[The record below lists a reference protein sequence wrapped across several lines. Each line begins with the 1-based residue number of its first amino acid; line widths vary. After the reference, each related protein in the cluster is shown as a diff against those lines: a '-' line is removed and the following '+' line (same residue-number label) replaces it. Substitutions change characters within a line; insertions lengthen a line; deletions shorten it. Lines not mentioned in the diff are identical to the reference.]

1 MAITF
6 REFPWYIQALIFVA
20 LAVVLI
26 GLGIYL
32 PFSPVASKRTEVT
45 TLHDQDASLKQEVAG
60 LEVYERRY
68 ADYNQQMNALHKQ
81 MDTLQAIVPEDKQV
95 DEFIRLLQGAAAA
108 SRVQIRSLTAQ
119 TVIPHQYHYEMPF
132 QISVDGPYF
141 NVVDFFSR
149 LSRLS
154 RIINV
159 GDLTLMGVDA
169 SKEGKFAMRPDTS
182 VSGSCNVVTFF
193 TNPANAAPGSAAT
206 PTPASAP
213 AANSPVARPAMP
225 PAVRAVR

>member
-1 MAITF
+1 MAISF

-20 LAVVLI
+20 LAVVVI

-32 PFSPVASKRTEVT
+32 PVSPVAAKRAEVT
-45 TLHDQDASLKQEVAG
+45 QLHDQSAALDQEVAG

-68 ADYNQQMNALHKQ
+68 AEFNQEMNALHKEL
-81 MDTLQAIVPEDKQV
+81 DNLQAIVPEDKQV

-108 SRVQIRSLTAQ
+108 SGVSIRTLTAQ
-119 TVIPHQYHYEMPF
+119 QVVSHQYDYEMPF
-132 QISVDGPYF
+132 TITVDGPYF

-159 GDLTLMGVDA
+159 GDLSLAGVDPA
-169 SKEGKFAMRPDTS
+169 KNGKYAMRPGTS
-182 VSGSCNVVTFF
+182 VTGSCTVVTFF
-193 TNPANAAPGSAAT
+193 TNPEQGQAGAAGGAGSGPAGTHAAPK
-206 PTPASAP
+206 P
-213 AANSPVARPAMP
+213 AAP
-225 PAVRAVR
+225 PAPQKTVD

>member
-1 MAITF
+1 MAISF

-32 PFSPVASKRTEVT
+32 PLSPVAAKRNAVAQ
-45 TLHDQDASLKQEVAG
+45 LHDQAASLDQEVSTLG
-60 LEVYERRY
+60 VYERRY
-68 ADYNQQMNALHKQ
+68 TEFSQDVNALHKEL
-81 MDTLQAIVPEDKQV
+81 DTLQAIVPQDKQE

-108 SRVQIRSLTAQ
+108 SGVQLRSLSAQ
-119 TVIPHQYHYEMPF
+119 SVVPHQYHYEMPF
-132 QISVDGPYF
+132 LVSVDGPYF

-159 GDLTLMGVDA
+159 QDLTLGAVDA
-169 SKEGKFAMRPDTS
+169 VKGGRYPMRPGTS
-182 VSGSCNVVTFF
+182 VSGTCIVVTFF
-193 TNPANAAPGSAAT
+193 TNPDNSAASPGAT
-206 PTPASAP
+206 PAPATSRPTPKTPAP
-213 AANSPVARPAMP
+213 ATGTVVN
-225 PAVRAVR
+225 